1 MSWRCVTCDQVFDS
15 IPDGAVQI
23 TPGDRRVNSYRLADG
38 TIHSLRKTR
47 PMSEEDKHSRRRHN
61 PLVVGCEFCFPP
73 PKPEQPEPVEQP
85 VVQPQVLEPIVEEV
99 VTVPE

>member
-15 IPDGAVQI
+15 IPEDAVQI

-47 PMSEEDKHSRRRHN
+47 PMSEEDKHSRRSS
-61 PLVVGCEFCFPP
+61 
-73 PKPEQPEPVEQP
+73 
-85 VVQPQVLEPIVEEV
+85 
-99 VTVPE
+99 